1 MATWDDVE
9 RIVAGLPSVE
19 AGTSYGNRAWRVGAK
34 GRAFAWDRPLSKKD
48 RRDLGDAAPDG
59 PILAVRLEDID
70 SREALLSGGP
80 SACFTIPHFDGY
92 PAVLVRLPEVEEDEL
107 VELLEDAWLAGA
119 PAGLAKDFLARREA
133 GPDKRP

>member
-9 RIVAGLPSVE
+9 RIVAAFPGVE
-19 AGTSYGNRAWRVGAK
+19 EGTTFRNRAWQIGSK
-34 GRAFAWDRPLSKKD
+34 GPAFAWDRPLSKKD

-70 SREALLSGGP
+70 SRAALLSGGP

-92 PAVLVRLPEVEEDEL
+92 PAVLVRLPEVAPDEL
-107 VELLEDAWLAGA
+107 VELLEDAWLSQA
-119 PAGLAKDFLARREA
+119 PASLAQEFLAGREA
-133 GPDKRP
+133 GSGERS

>member
-9 RIVAGLPSVE
+9 RIMSGLPSVQE
-19 AGTSYGNRAWRVGAK
+19 GTTFGNRAWRIGST
-34 GRAFAWDRPLSKKD
+34 GPAFAWDRPLSKKD

-80 SACFTIPHFDGY
+80 PACFTIPHFDGY

-107 VELLEDAWLAGA
+107 VELLEDGWLAQA
-119 PAGLAKDFLARREA
+119 PAGLADDFLAHRQT
-133 GPDKRP
+133 GPHKRS